1 MLGAVAAVLVCL
13 MDPGADS
20 HQVLSAAAPGSSSGV
35 WRGYD
40 APRPDMEDH
49 RPRDAAEYVPVDR
62 CDHNETRTWTQGFDL
77 GWDQAALEYARILSE
92 AGQRLAASSDPE
104 HLHTAALIEENP
116 VRRMELMERAVS
128 VNGDSAFRLW
138 AATGLCAGL
147 YEETGC
153 PLQAWQQRLLAL
165 DGQNSEAWMLAAA
178 IRLRAGAEGAALEA
192 MRHAASSSESRVY
205 WAETLEMTE
214 RALAAAGDLS
224 FRDRVALGADFATIH
239 LPDYSFH
246 ASLCAEQSAKGH
258 EWAHA
263 CLRYGEVS
271 ETEGRTVL
279 GQRAALVIQRVA
291 LKALG
296 DQDKL
301 EAAEARY
308 ESLQAVMNHAHVN
321 GHRTMSV
328 VTSSPTLFSRY
339 LGLFR
344 TRGEAAT
351 LAALEEEAEPSIRR
365 NEFGDC
371 VL

>member
-1 MLGAVAAVLVCL
+1 
-13 MDPGADS
+13 
-20 HQVLSAAAPGSSSGV
+20 V
-35 WRGYD
+35 WKGYD
-40 APRPDMEDH
+40 EPRPGTEDR
-49 RPRDAAEYVPVDR
+49 RPRDAAEYVPHDR
-62 CDHNETRTWTQGFDL
+62 CDHDETRIWSQGFDL
-77 GWDQAALEYARILSE
+77 DWDEAAREYNRILTE
-92 AGQRLAASSDPE
+92 TGQRLAASADPE
-104 HLHTAALIEENP
+104 HLHTAALIEEDP
-116 VRRMELMERAVS
+116 VRRMELMGRAVS
-128 VNGDSAFRLW
+128 VNGDGAFRLW
-138 AATGLCAGL
+138 AATGMCAEL

-192 MRHAASSSESRVY
+192 MRQAASSSESRVY

-224 FRDRVALGADFATIH
+224 FRDRVALGADFATVH

-246 ASLCAEQSAKGH
+246 ASLCAEQSAKSQ

-296 DQDKL
+296 EQEKL
-301 EAAEARY
+301 EAAAARY
-308 ESLQAVMNHAHVN
+308 ASLQAVMNHAHIN

-328 VTSSPTLFSRY
+328 VTSTPTLFSRY

-351 LAALEEEAEPSIRR
+351 LAALEEEAEPWIRR
-365 NEFGDC
+365 HEGQDC
-371 VL
+371 IP